1 MNIAGI
7 HTTKPRT
14 QRYVDAFVK
23 GTPGE
28 SKIYQFRELK
38 ELPPEDLTMYGILA
52 GSGEIYK
59 RCEQEKKDFY
69 FMDHGYFTNAH
80 DKPHWLRITK
90 NAHCQT
96 KLTNTNPDR
105 YEKYFKRELKPWQK
119 DGKKILVLPPTNAV
133 AGFFNATGWLD
144 ETVKVLKEN
153 TDRPIE
159 VREKPYNPTVA
170 TDHVGATVKVDE
182 PTNHQP
188 SISWNEYL
196 ACVTYNSNTM
206 IESFTNGVP
215 VFCDPHVCGAT
226 PIAETDFTKIEKPRY
241 EDRIALFS
249 NLAYN
254 NWTMEEMSNGTAWKM
269 IDSYHT
275 EVLDGR

>member
-23 GTPGE
+23 GTPGV
-28 SKIYQFRELK
+28 SKIYQFRELQ

-59 RCEQEKKDFY
+59 RCEQEKRDFY

-80 DKPHWLRITK
+80 DTPHWLRITK

-105 YEKYFKRELKPWQK
+105 YEKYFKRDLKPWQK
-119 DGKKILVLPPTNAV
+119 NGKKILVLPPTNAI
-133 AGFFNATGWLD
+133 AGFFNAIDWVDKTI
-144 ETVKVLKEN
+144 KVLKEN

-159 VREKPYNPTVA
+159 IREKPYNPAIA
-170 TDHVGATVKVDE
+170 TDYVGATVKVDK

-188 SISWNEYL
+188 RINWNEYF

-215 VFCDPHVCGAT
+215 VFCEPHVCGAT

-254 NWTMEEMSNGTAWKM
+254 NWTMEEMSDGTAWRM
-269 IDSYHT
+269 LNES
-275 EVLDGR
+275 